1 MKKTTSIPSLIA
13 WLSVCLLA
21 ASWGHTLDDQ
31 WQTIWAEIGAF
42 GLTAAVGL
50 GAIEKVR
57 LAQAD
62 RVHNR
67 ELQAR
72 VECGLARLNEHSA
85 AVDSINAAVRRLTE
99 HAAKTRRADMSV
111 APRGKRRVQNQ
122 LLGDYPLEV
131 TPVEDQDGA
140 FESHGVRGIAGQ
152 LRQISS
158 QGVTFEHDVKFDTRI
173 VLLTFKLG
181 EEQRLAFVV
190 DVMWTQ
196 QTIGGFTS
204 GGAVLAVG
212 VPSPLEPSDLPADVA
227 SV

>member
-1 MKKTTSIPSLIA
+1 MKTTSIPTLIA

-31 WQTIWAEIGAF
+31 WQAIWAEIGAF
-42 GLTAAVGL
+42 GLTSAVGL

-67 ELQAR
+67 VLQAR

-99 HAAKTRRADMSV
+99 HAVKSRRAEIST
-111 APRGKRRVQNQ
+111 APRSKRRVQNQ

-131 TPVEDQDGA
+131 TAVEDQEGEFDSNHAVAITGL
-140 FESHGVRGIAGQ
+140 

-158 QGVTFEHDVKFDTRI
+158 QGVTFEHDAAFNTRI
-173 VLLTFKLG
+173 VLLTFKLN
-181 EEQRLAFVV
+181 EEQRLTFVV

-196 QTIGGFTS
+196 PTPAGFTS

-212 VPSPLEPSDLPADVA
+212 VPSEAALSEPSEFPLTV
-227 SV
+227 